1 MLAPAGT
8 DEEDIHRRDP
18 AKALERRHELAHC
31 RRAAPSCII
40 EGVPNKARGKSLAEP
55 VARASRP
62 PGRQGRRQPAGILGV
77 GAAAPPS
84 SARWRAPTA
93 MCACAARS
101 RASAAPHSS
110 GHCYFALK
118 DDKARIE
125 AVIWR
130 TTVQGLRVQA
140 GRRAGGDRHRP
151 GHDLSGH
158 LQLPDRH
165 RRAGAGR
172 HRRAD
177 GAAGG
182 AQEEARRRG
191 PVRRG
196 ARSASCRSCR
206 ASSASSP
213 RRPGR

>member
-1 MLAPAGT
+1 MGANLP
-8 DEEDIHRRDP
+8 EFSVS
-18 AKALERRHELAHC
+18 EL
-31 RRAAPSCII
+31 
-40 EGVPNKARGKSLAEP
+40 
-55 VARASRP
+55 
-62 PGRQGRRQPAGILGV
+62 
-77 GAAAPPS
+77 S
-84 SARWRAPTA
+84 SAIKRTLEGAYGYVRLRGEISGFRGA
-93 MCACAARS
+93 
-101 RASAAPHSS
+101 HSS

-118 DDKARIE
+118 DDKAKIE

-130 TTVQGLRVQA
+130 TTVQGLKFKPAEGLEVIA
-140 GRRAGGDRHRP
+140 TGRITTYP
-151 GHDLSGH
+151 GSSK
-158 LQLPDRH
+158 LPDRH

-196 ARSASCRSCR
+196 AQEAAARSCR

-213 RRPGR
+213 RRPAP